1 MNKLLIKLLIIG
13 DPLAKLHPD
22 KDTTL
27 GMIQAAWQ
35 RDVPVDYA
43 EPTLTLTPP
52 DAHILAKKLPKNQN
66 FAEATAEWQ
75 NLSQYSHIFLRHD
88 PPVDEKYREVVQL
101 LDSFG
106 QRHPEVKISNRP
118 ASLLRFN
125 EKLLIF
131 QFPQWIVPTL
141 VSRDKAILLD
151 FLAEQEKIVLK
162 PLDGLAGRGIFVL
175 DKNDSNRFALLEM
188 LTAYGQR
195 AIMAQRFLPEIQEAG
210 DKRILLVH
218 HQVPP
223 FGLIRR
229 PKKGEHRANLAV
241 GGSGE
246 VAALTPREIAI
257 AESLLPFCQQH
268 GLDFVGLDVIAGQ
281 LTEVNI
287 TSPTG
292 ARQIAAATD
301 YDPTL
306 SYLQG
311 FLD

>member
-1 MNKLLIKLLIIG
+1 MKKLLIIG
-13 DPLAKLHPD
+13 DPLPKLHPD
-22 KDTTL
+22 KDTTI

-35 RDVPVDYA
+35 LDVPVDYA
-43 EPTLTLTPP
+43 EATL
-52 DAHILAKKLPKNQN
+52 ILAHPNAQMLVKNLPKKQN
-66 FAEATAEWQ
+66 FAEATTQWQ
-75 NLSQYSHIFLRHD
+75 NLCDYSHILLRHD
-88 PPVDEKYREVVQL
+88 PPVDEKYREIVQL
-101 LDSFG
+101 LDTFG
-106 QRHPEVKISNRP
+106 LRQPEVIISNRP

-131 QFPQWIVPTL
+131 QFPQWLVPTL
-141 VSRDKAILLD
+141 VSRDKDILLN
-151 FLAEQEKIVLK
+151 FLSEQQKIVLK

-175 DKNDSNRFALLEM
+175 DQHDSNRFALLEL
-188 LTAYGQR
+188 LTNYGQR
-195 AIMAQRFLPEIQEAG
+195 AIMVQRFLPEIQESG

-218 HQVPP
+218 SQVPP

-257 AESLLPFCQQH
+257 AESLMPFCQQQ

-301 YDPTL
+301 YDPAFA
-306 SYLQG
+306 YLQG
-311 FLD
+311 FC